1 MKRLITVCAM
11 LLVTVAVAT
20 ATDLNRIP
28 YPILGSA
35 NTAIYEIG
43 PLGTAVTKLTVANK
57 AINLSNYIMYQ
68 LVIPASL
75 TTCQIRTSA
84 TAPGTGYGTNQ
95 AIIYP
100 AGLVVKQSVNPTT
113 PFANLSGCT
122 NAFIAIQ

>member
-1 MKRLITVCAM
+1 MKRLITAT
-11 LLVTVAVAT
+11 LLVLATVASAV

-43 PLGTAVTKLTVANK
+43 PLGTQVTKLTVANK
-57 AINLSNYIMYQ
+57 AINLSNYIMYE
-68 LVIPASL
+68 LVIPAAL

-100 AGLVVKQSVNPTT
+100 AAMVVKHSVNPAT

>member
-1 MKRLITVCAM
+1 MKKIVIVCLAM
-11 LLVTVAVAT
+11 LAIATVAV

-43 PLGTAVTKLTVANK
+43 PLGTKVTKLTVSNT
-57 AINLSNYIMYQ
+57 AINLSNYVMYE
-68 LVIPASL
+68 LTIPAAL

-95 AIIYP
+95 AITYP
-100 AGLVVKQSVNPTT
+100 AAIVLKHSVNPAT